1 MFELGGMKMFSAE
14 NIKTAFHVSKETSY
28 RLIKSKDAHA
38 KVLGRK
44 LLISE
49 HNLRKILNNVKS

>member
-14 NIKTAFHVSKETSY
+14 DIKTAFHVSKETAYS
-28 RLIKSKDAHA
+28 LIKSKDAHA

-49 HNLRKILNNVKS
+49 DNLRKILNNVNS

>member
-14 NIKTAFHVSKETSY
+14 DIKTAFHVSKETAY

-49 HNLRKILNNVKS
+49 DNLRKILNNVRS

>member
-14 NIKTAFHVSKETSY
+14 DIKSAFHVSKETAY

-38 KVLGRK
+38 KILGRK

-49 HNLRKILNNVKS
+49 DNLRKILNNVKN